1 MKKEKS
7 HNLWPL
13 KITIITFLLS
23 ISINVI
29 TSILIENVSILWAFF
44 VLVGVVLIGILFDII
59 GIAVTS
65 ASETPF
71 HAKNAKGIKG
81 AKESITLIRNA
92 EKVSNICND
101 VIGDT
106 VGIVSGGLAGAIVTI
121 VVLNYQKIDSHML
134 NLILAGIVA
143 ALTVGGKA
151 AGKGIA
157 INKSYTIIDK
167 AGICT
172 YYIKKIF
179 TFGIKNKKRQK
190 RKNDK

>member
-7 HNLWPL
+7 RNLWPL
-13 KITIITFLLS
+13 KITICTFFLS

-29 TSILIENVSILWAFF
+29 TSLLIERVSILLAFL
-44 VLVGVVLIGILFDII
+44 VLVCVVLIGIVFDII

-65 ASETPF
+65 ASEIPF
-71 HAKNAKGIKG
+71 HSRNAKGIKG
-81 AKESITLIRNA
+81 AKESINLIRNA

-106 VGIVSGGLAGAIVTI
+106 VGIVSGGLAGAIVVI
-121 VVLNYQKIDSHML
+121 VASNYHKIDSAVL
-134 NLILAGIVA
+134 NLVLAGLVA

-151 AGKGIA
+151 AGKTIA
-157 INKSYTIIDK
+157 INKSYNIINN
-167 AGICT
+167 AGIVI

-179 TFGIKNKKRQK
+179 SFNIQKGKKK

>member
-1 MKKEKS
+1 MKKQKS

-13 KITIITFLLS
+13 KITICTFFLS

-29 TSILIENVSILWAFF
+29 TSMLIENVSILWAFL
-44 VLVGVVLIGILFDII
+44 VLVCVILVGIVFDII

-71 HAKNAKGIKG
+71 HARNAKGIKG
-81 AKESITLIRNA
+81 GKESIMLIRNA

-106 VGIVSGGLAGAIVTI
+106 VGIVSGGLAGAIVAI
-121 VVLNYQKIDSHML
+121 VAINYNKIDSAVL
-134 NLILAGIVA
+134 NLILAGVVA
-143 ALTVGGKA
+143 AFTVGGKA
-151 AGKGIA
+151 AGKTIA
-157 INKSYTIIDK
+157 INKSYNIINN
-167 AGICT
+167 AGIVI

-179 TFGIKNKKRQK
+179 SLDFKKNKKK
-190 RKNDK
+190 RKKDK